1 MDDAQHVIAVT
12 HILHDDP
19 EGEQVEDLVQ
29 GLVLVEHLPVDGV
42 GVLHAAVDDML
53 DAQLVQPVVDLD
65 LGPLHEGL
73 VFLVLFIQLGDDLL
87 IADGVQVF

>member
-1 MDDAQHVIAVT
+1 
-12 HILHDDP
+12 
-19 EGEQVEDLVQ
+19 
-29 GLVLVEHLPVDGV
+29 
-42 GVLHAAVDDML
+42 ML

-87 IADGVQVF
+87 IADGVQIF